1 MYMSKKI
8 RIFRA
13 SADEWETIKRNA
25 KEVGMKPC
33 TYIRRIA
40 IEGKIKKYDM
50 KLVND
55 VRLELIRIGTNINQ
69 ISAMANSTHS
79 VYSKDLENMQTEFS
93 KLQKVVDKW
102 LKPLE

>member
-1 MYMSKKI
+1 MREIKK
-8 RIFRA
+8 FRA
-13 SADEWETIKRNA
+13 SNEEWEIIKRNA

-33 TYIRRIA
+33 TYVRRMA
-40 IEGKIKKYDM
+40 VEGKIKKYDM

-55 VRLELIRIGTNINQ
+55 VKLEMIRIGTNINQ
-69 ISAMANSTHS
+69 IATMVNSTHS
-79 VYSKDLENMQTEFS
+79 VYVKDFENMQTEFS

>member
-1 MYMSKKI
+1 MREIKK
-8 RIFRA
+8 FRA
-13 SADEWETIKRNA
+13 SNEEWEIIKRNA

-55 VRLELIRIGTNINQ
+55 VRLELIKIGTNINQ
-69 ISAMANSTHS
+69 IATMVNSTNS
-79 VYSKDLENMQTEFS
+79 VYAKDFENMQTEFS

>member
-1 MYMSKKI
+1 MREIKK
-8 RIFRA
+8 FRA
-13 SADEWETIKRNA
+13 SDEEWEIIKRNA

-33 TYIRRIA
+33 TYVRRMA
-40 IEGKIKKYDM
+40 VEGKIKKYDM

-55 VRLELIRIGTNINQ
+55 VKLEMIRIGTNINQ
-69 ISAMANSTHS
+69 IATMVNSTHS
-79 VYSKDLENMQTEFS
+79 VYVKDFENMQTEFS